1 MWKKW
6 WLFYATDF
14 KSLMYPCFT
23 ICRILGMFPYKI
35 NGSTFKI
42 SKPCYILSTVII
54 CVYCIYDLTLIYD
67 LTSKI
72 NLEVMFKI
80 FEGVCYYTCSGF
92 IMIITH
98 ILCAPRLRLIQ
109 TISKISSKLPPKSY
123 QKLSRLIY
131 VKDTLG
137 IISVIVQVCIYYHN
151 FYKTQMYAYLNV
163 SAMIFTTYSILLI
176 FQTNML
182 YINCVYVLKACFKN
196 ICDNLAHM
204 QKLVVNDTKSCV
216 VTMTDYMQKNQF
228 LILELKVLQ
237 KRHLIVS
244 DAVQMLNII
253 FSLQLLATI
262 ITIFSNITFELY
274 FYIVRWQNGIL
285 INFEEHF
292 FDIFLTS
299 VTHHIIQITLLVW
312 ACETGK
318 NQAQA
323 IHTTIHD
330 LLNNISDEQ
339 IKNEVKRNVIL
350 FEYFSENM
358 CVLHVNAIILNI
370 ESLL

>member
-1 MWKKW
+1 MWKRW
-6 WLFYATDF
+6 WLLYATDF
-14 KSLMYPCFT
+14 QSLMYPCFT
-23 ICRILGMFPYKI
+23 ICRILGIFPYKI

-42 SKPCYILSTVII
+42 SKPRYILSAIII
-54 CVYCIYDLTLIYD
+54 CVCCIYDLTLIYD
-67 LTSKI
+67 LISKI
-72 NLEVMFKI
+72 NLGIMVKI
-80 FEGVCYYTCSGF
+80 FEGVCFYTCSGF

-98 ILCAPRLRLIQ
+98 VLCAPRMRLIQ
-109 TISKISSKLPPKSY
+109 TISKISSKLSPKSY

-131 VKDTLG
+131 VKDILST
-137 IISVIVQVCIYYHN
+137 ISVIVQICIYYHN
-151 FYKTQMYAYLNV
+151 FYKTQMYDYLNIPALV
-163 SAMIFTTYSILLI
+163 FTTYSILLV

-196 ICDNLAHM
+196 NCDNLAHM
-204 QKLVVNDTKSCV
+204 QKLLVNDTKSCV
-216 VTMTDYMQKNQF
+216 VTMIDHMQKNQF
-228 LILELKVLQ
+228 LILELKILQ
-237 KRHLIVS
+237 KRHLTVS

-253 FSLQLLATI
+253 FSLQLLATLI
-262 ITIFSNITFELY
+262 IIFSNITFELY

-299 VTHHIIQITLLVW
+299 VTYHIIQIMLLVW

-323 IHTTIHD
+323 IRTTIHD

-339 IKNEVKRNVIL
+339 IKDEVKK
-350 FEYFSENM
+350 M
-358 CVLHVNAIILNI
+358 
-370 ESLL
+370 